1 MTLQEFNEINWHRGN
16 VVKLKNGK
24 EYLVKGT
31 KGHGRWLLL
40 YSEEYDKC
48 FVADHNI
55 VDSRTSDYEEPE
67 EVYLEMK
74 RQKQAEAQ
82 AKRDAERQ
90 EYLRQKEERKQKNLQ
105 EQERIHQEAL
115 ARKAA
120 KANKQPVPK
129 KVEEVKPKAEPKP
142 VEKPKPVVKAEPAVA
157 SDSTPEQPK
166 RKRQRIRFSHAEKVQ
181 IK

>member
-16 VVKLKNGK
+16 VAKLKNGK

-48 FVADHNI
+48 FVADHKI
-55 VDSRTSDYEEPE
+55 VDCRTSDYEEPE

-90 EYLRQKEERKQKNLQ
+90 EYLRQKDLQ

-120 KANKQPVPK
+120 KANKQPEPK
-129 KVEEVKPKAEPKP
+129 KAEEVKPKTEPKS
-142 VEKPKPVVKAEPAVA
+142 VEKPKPVVKAEPVVA
-157 SDSTPEQPK
+157 TEPVQEQPK
-166 RKRQRIRFSHAEKVQ
+166 RKRQRIRINRAEMVQ